1 MVLENGN
8 PNSNNTNNT
17 EVQFDRA
24 ELTYHF
30 CKIVP
35 TDSML
40 YDATN
45 PDATTFKNKN
55 FDVETIGS

>member
-1 MVLENGN
+1 MLENKN

-17 EVQFDRA
+17 EVQVDGA

-45 PDATTFKNKN
+45 LDVTTLKNQK